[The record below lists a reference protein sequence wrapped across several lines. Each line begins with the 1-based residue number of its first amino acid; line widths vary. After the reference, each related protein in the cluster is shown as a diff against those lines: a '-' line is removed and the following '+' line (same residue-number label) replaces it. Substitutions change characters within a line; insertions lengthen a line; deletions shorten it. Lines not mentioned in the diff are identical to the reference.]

1 MNTKFFYFL
10 LFCVLLSQGVK
21 SQVVVGIDASQEPQ
35 KISKY
40 IYGKNNSL
48 SDNASSPLSA
58 ADWTR
63 IKDAGVVF
71 LRESGG
77 NNSTKYNWK
86 YKLSSHPDWY
96 NNVYAHD
103 WDFAVQSLQ
112 NEIPDAQG
120 MWSFQLLGKAA
131 KTTDQ
136 NFGDYAY
143 NNSQWWSGVNQ
154 NLAGGGTV
162 NDAGGSQALVDG
174 NPDLYLMDWPADS
187 TVEILNHWFGAGGL
201 GLDQSQL
208 LYWSMDNEVE
218 IWSGTHDDVM
228 KTQISAEEF
237 MQLYFKVAKKARAI
251 FPEIKL
257 CGPVPANEWQWYNW
271 DNSSI
276 SYNGKEYCWLEY
288 FILRVAEEQ
297 KASGI
302 KLLDVLDIHFYPG
315 TTNSDEILQLHRVYF
330 DRSYVFPEANGV
342 KRVNGGWDNNQDK
355 EYIFGRCND
364 WLTEYIGVDHGVTF
378 GVSETSINA
387 SDPNIFAVWYASTLG
402 EFMKEGVEFFSPW
415 DWDIGM
421 WEVLHLFSNF
431 NFNNYLSSSSN
442 QEELVSGYAT
452 INDARDS
459 LSVVLVNRSTSGSKE
474 VTVNLNGF
482 YPVQET
488 SKAYRLSNLPGT
500 ETFVSHSNN
509 ALEEVNIVPS
519 GNSVALTLPQLSV
532 TTLILSGGV
541 VGISETVKTQ
551 KPVIVPNPVH
561 TLSDFQL
568 NIDDIQSVLTIEV
581 FDTKGT
587 KVAEYEKPDQTGQIN
602 LSGSSFMPG
611 EYIIYIRKKDS
622 YYTEKLI
629 VVD

>member
-402 EFMKEGVEFFSPW
+402 GFMKEGVEFFSPW

-611 EYIIYIRKKDS
+611 EYIVYIRKKDS